1 MITLDMYHHYLQS
14 ISSSLFRLAAYV
26 FLRVIPTSL
35 AKPVLPGLYLFHL
48 LALYL
53 SPSPPVTYGWE
64 QKQPT
69 EQRAPP
75 AYTWKQK
82 QPTNQRAPLTVLAFS
97 LPSHSRILN
106 VINVF
111 INSLLLL
118 AAADLAFSPLL
129 DPAHDI
135 SFSRVGA
142 VYPDAAKIVVRAPF
156 QYDFLHILYRDT
168 TSPDLPWIDGPSLNL
183 LPQNDWAHTVRLD
196 NLWPSTPYECLSLLF
211 PPLFHLAHL
220 PTDVLATSNRSILPD
235 LSHPVRFRTFPD
247 PRINSNSHFRFI
259 ASSCVTPN
267 FPYDGPLHRPN
278 IPGFDLLAHYLSNS
292 VTDFMIFL
300 GDFIYAD
307 VPIYFGDHQEAYRRL
322 YRRNY
327 QSPSFKKVY
336 QQLRMYSLSFLILS
350 NPSLAIIHAYDD
362 HEFIN
367 NYVGNAQD
375 LPPFKNASNA
385 YNIYAASANYDSPL
399 PAQHFYD
406 FQHGDV
412 AFFVMDTRRYRTP
425 PSHQPSTM
433 LGDLQLS
440 ALHKWLHKVN
450 HTSSFKFIVSSV
462 PFTSLWTHDAQIDS
476 WAAYPAEKSTLL
488 AAFHSVPNIVI
499 ISGDR
504 HEFAS
509 IEFSSANPNH
519 HLVREISTSPLSMFY
534 IPFIHTLRPQSDAG
548 FTRNGSEQVIPYER
562 AVAYIPNGN
571 SKWYEILTDA
581 IILFDFL
588 FSS

>member
-1 MITLDMYHHYLQS
+1 MSS
-14 ISSSLFRLAAYV
+14 ISSPS
-26 FLRVIPTSL
+26 I
-35 AKPVLPGLYLFHL
+35 AKEDH
-48 LALYL
+48 
-53 SPSPPVTYGWE
+53 
-64 QKQPT
+64 
-69 EQRAPP
+69 
-75 AYTWKQK
+75 
-82 QPTNQRAPLTVLAFS
+82 
-97 LPSHSRILN
+97 
-106 VINVF
+106 
-111 INSLLLL
+111 
-118 AAADLAFSPLL
+118 LAFSPFF

-168 TSPDLPWIDGPSLNL
+168 TTPDLPWIDGPPLNL

-196 NLWPSTPYECLSLLF
+196 NLWPSTPYEY
-211 PPLFHLAHL
+211 
-220 PTDVLATSNRSILPD
+220 VLATSNRSILPD
-235 LSHPVRFRTFPD
+235 LSQPVRFRTFPD
-247 PRINSNSHFRFI
+247 PRLNSNSHFRFI
-259 ASSCVTPN
+259 ASSCITPN
-267 FPYDGPLHRPN
+267 FPYNGPLNRFV
-278 IPGFDLLAHYLSNS
+278 ISGFDLLAHYLSHPSNS
-292 VTDFMIFL
+292 ITHFMLFL

-336 QQLRMYSLSFLILS
+336 QHL
-350 NPSLAIIHAYDD
+350 PIIHAYDD

-385 YNIYAASANYDSPL
+385 YNLYAGDANYDSSL
-399 PAQHFYD
+399 PDQHFFD

-425 PSHQPSTM
+425 PSQHPSTM

-476 WAAYPAEKSTLL
+476 WAAYPAEKASLL
-488 AAFHSVPNIVI
+488 AAFQSVPNVVI

-509 IEFSSANPNH
+509 IEFSPENPNPPSRQRNLH
-519 HLVREISTSPLSMFY
+519 QP
-534 IPFIHTLRPQSDAG
+534 PQHSDAA
-548 FTRNGSEQVIPYER
+548 FTRNGSEQLIPYEKV
-562 AVAYIPNGN
+562 VAYLPNGN
-571 SKWYEILTDA
+571 SKWSTFELDTRDVTKPTLRIETVIDGKPAYHLEIIGAPARLASFTGLGSLVATNVKD
-581 IILFDFL
+581 LFDKFGL
-588 FSS
+588 SSPGKWF